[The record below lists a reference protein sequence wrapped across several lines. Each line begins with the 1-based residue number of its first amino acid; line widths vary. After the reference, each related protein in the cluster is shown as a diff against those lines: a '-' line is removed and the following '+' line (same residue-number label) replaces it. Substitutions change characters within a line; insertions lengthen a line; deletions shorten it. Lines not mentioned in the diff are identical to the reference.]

1 MAAHSE
7 NAVDKLVKKLQ
18 ERHEYLVSTM
28 RGRPVK
34 ADEIHMNNYPETHR
48 VVDPSEI
55 RIAVDDFA
63 TILKE
68 IKLTLGKKK

>member
-1 MAAHSE
+1 MKS
-7 NAVDKLVKKLQ
+7 
-18 ERHEYLVSTM
+18 
-28 RGRPVK
+28 
-34 ADEIHMNNYPETHR
+34 MNNYPETHR